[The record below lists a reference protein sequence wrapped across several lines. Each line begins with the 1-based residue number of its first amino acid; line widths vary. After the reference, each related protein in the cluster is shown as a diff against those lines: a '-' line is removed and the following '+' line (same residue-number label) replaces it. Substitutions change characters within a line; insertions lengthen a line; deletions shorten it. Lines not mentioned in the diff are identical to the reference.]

1 MLDVLAKI
9 GFKLSDGQL
18 KFKRTIVND
27 NNLGQILI
35 DNLGSSSH
43 SAVIDYYQNYSG
55 AERTRKLLDE
65 FISKNYKTSSI
76 DVSKVLFRD
85 ELPWTLD
92 QIKIILDQGSPRTSW
107 LVFPKGPAD
116 EIDTGT
122 LENMISAAIGDQ
134 AEEFL
139 AKNRAVGK
147 VGYFPKN
154 TDYKVVKGNS
164 VYINLWT
171 RPEWE
176 TCEEPVYHVE
186 KFEQFMG
193 HFFPVEKDRK
203 FMYAY
208 SRDSVDGRAGAAV
221 ILAGSPGTGKNTFV
235 ELILGGL
242 VGEVNFRKAVM
253 GEGRGGGAKFHS
265 GVEKCRV
272 RFYDEIN
279 LTSPIRNDIK
289 GFMNKTAAVE
299 LKGVNISAPY
309 TMHASFV
316 LANNSPSKIEL
327 EYDDRKFFVPRLA
340 TVKLEDVFGDDWVT
354 DFIEEVQTPAAIKSI
369 YHMCVEKGFG
379 VDTKKP
385 HKTEDFYKYCL
396 NSMPYD
402 IKIILGVLATQ
413 SSVEIKK
420 PKYKIEGS
428 EIQQKFDEYFEKSG
442 VVLGKVI
449 FEGRRCTVVR
459 PDYDPNKEL
468 EVL

>member
-18 KFKRTIVND
+18 KFKRTVVND

-43 SAVIDYYQNYSG
+43 PAVIDYYQNYSG
-55 AERTRKLLDE
+55 AERTKKLLDE
-65 FISKNYKTSSI
+65 YVSKNYKPTTL
-76 DVSKVLFRD
+76 DLSKVKYRD

-92 QIKIILDQGSPRTSW
+92 QIKIVLDQGNPRMSW

-116 EIDTGT
+116 EINTEV
-122 LENMISAAIGDQ
+122 LEREIAKNLGDQ
-134 AEEFL
+134 TEEFL
-139 AKNRAVGK
+139 AKYRFTGR

-154 TDYKVVKGNS
+154 TDYKVVKDNS
-164 VYINLWT
+164 VYVNLWT

-176 TCEEPVYHVE
+176 TCEAPLYDVE
-186 KFEQFMG
+186 KFEEFMN
-193 HFFPVEKDRK
+193 HFFPEEKDRK
-203 FMYAY
+203 FMYAFG
-208 SRDSVDGRAGAAV
+208 RDVVDSRAGAAV
-221 ILAGSPGTGKNTFV
+221 ILAGVPGTGKNTFV
-235 ELILGGL
+235 DFILGGL
-242 VGEVNFRKAVM
+242 VGDANFRKAVM

-265 GVEKCRV
+265 GVEKCRL

-279 LTSPIRNDIK
+279 LTGPIRNDIK
-289 GFMNKTAAVE
+289 GFMNKAAAVE
-299 LKGVNISAPY
+299 LKGVNVSAPY

-327 EYDDRKFFVPRLA
+327 EYDDRKFFVPRLS

-385 HKTEDFYKYCL
+385 HKTPEFYKYCL

-402 IKIILGVLATQ
+402 IKIILGVLEKKPY
-413 SSVEIKK
+413 VEIKK

-449 FEGRRCTVVR
+449 FEGRRCIVTR
-459 PDYDPNKEL
+459 PDYDPSAEL
-468 EVL
+468 AAL